1 MCQCYQELKSPKL
14 VLPLDF
20 LAAVPLVDGP
30 LSSSAAERFLREKKQ
45 NMNTR
50 RSIYILLLAD
60 NSLIFLVTLFFVNS
74 VVHVLVCMLG
84 SYFQAFLLSES
95 KGQPKKGAVG
105 RTFSLCGLKALL
117 SFLLIDSLTDW
128 PVHCENTFVC
138 FNASNGSLETEE
150 MSRFVW

>member
-30 LSSSAAERFLREKKQ
+30 LSSSATERFLREKKQ

-95 KGQPKKGAVG
+95 KSQPKKRGGGAY
-105 RTFSLCGLKALL
+105 LQ
-117 SFLLIDSLTDW
+117 SLTDGS
-128 PVHCENTFVC
+128 VHCENTFKNV
-138 FNASNGSLETEE
+138 LMLLT
-150 MSRFVW
+150 VP

>member
-30 LSSSAAERFLREKKQ
+30 LSSSAAERFLREK
-45 NMNTR
+45 NTR